1 MAIIPCKQMK
11 CAFIL
16 DSKLCPVCSECGSPA
31 HYYESENC
39 VNCHNC
45 IYDSDFIRSGKSGAQ
60 SEAEKIQIK
69 EKQIMTAR
77 RD

>member
-16 DSKLCPVCSECGSPA
+16 DSRLCPVCICGAQPHIVNDECDA
-31 HYYESENC
+31 CWNC
-39 VNCHNC
+39 MKDEG
-45 IYDSDFIRSGKSGAQ
+45 IIRSGKSGAQ

-69 EKQIMTAR
+69 EKEIMTAR